1 MKGVLLLCAGVRG
14 ARYEGP
20 KHAPPA
26 GPTALDGVVYVSRHG
41 VRTPYGPLD
50 GSAAGAALPDDWSAW
65 TTKAAKG
72 PEAYGMSRAAFESQ
86 ELTPHGKALMPLFGA
101 YVREKWRAAGFDP
114 VGCDITV
121 FADDSTRDVQTAQ
134 LWLGGFGCAGREVRV
149 GNASLR
155 TMVPVLSDSVTFGPG
170 AVATEEQTLGA
181 FGGDL
186 DALTLAYADDIGA
199 IQDVLGMPPDAP
211 ICVYLGVDA
220 ARCRLLDLPFAY
232 TGVYWQGM
240 MTSPLYYAQ
249 FFAEAWMFESVSNP
263 ATGFGYPFE
272 FFKNLYRRQIELVS
286 HDSWTFRIRSPS
298 SRRLEREPP
307 KNRSGTLKLKVS

>member
-1 MKGVLLLCAGVRG
+1 
-14 ARYEGP
+14 
-20 KHAPPA
+20 
-26 GPTALDGVVYVSRHG
+26 
-41 VRTPYGPLD
+41 
-50 GSAAGAALPDDWSAW
+50 
-65 TTKAAKG
+65 
-72 PEAYGMSRAAFESQ
+72 
-86 ELTPHGKALMPLFGA
+86 
-101 YVREKWRAAGFDP
+101 
-114 VGCDITV
+114 
-121 FADDSTRDVQTAQ
+121 
-134 LWLGGFGCAGREVRV
+134 
-149 GNASLR
+149 
-155 TMVPVLSDSVTFGPG
+155 MVPVLSDSVTFGPG

-263 ATGFGYPFE
+263 TTGFGYPFE